1 MTKTEPD
8 TTTGP
13 KPSDDTPARAIPSP
27 RHSLIRTPETW
38 PHLIAR
44 VKRTGQ
50 YPTTAEAE
58 KITRTTLTALAP
70 HLPTPE
76 RTALTRTLPP
86 EAATLLAAGTP
97 SHPPSPAAE
106 FVATVATR
114 LDNTTRDK
122 ARWHVSSVLT
132 TLAHLAGPTLTDR
145 IITQLPQGYAL
156 LFGRPEL
163 LRKK

>member
-1 MTKTEPD
+1 MTKTEPH
-8 TTTGP
+8 TTTDP
-13 KPSDDTPARAIPSP
+13 KPAEDTLAGAIPSP
-27 RHSLIRTPETW
+27 RHSLTGTPETW

-44 VKRTGQ
+44 VRRAGQ

-70 HLPTPE
+70 HLPAPA

-86 EAATLLAAGTP
+86 EAATLLTNRTT

-106 FVATVATR
+106 FVTQVATR
-114 LDNTTRDK
+114 LDNTTQDK

-132 TLAHLAGPTLTDR
+132 TLSHLAGPTLTDH